1 MSATTGEPAVL
12 RSSHPGLHKI
22 SEGDRPS
29 VSFIKNV
36 SDVPY
41 VLLAFKCCIEPD
53 DHIVNKLAVWI
64 TAYKNGK
71 NVREDAEESDF
82 RGRISHVEILI
93 KQRRIDQEEDGEWY
107 RYSIM
112 KKIGRRTQD
121 GKVTFEPGKVHRIKT
136 GYVNGKMQ
144 VKNYR
149 FYRVGLGIEGVN
161 EALNFLDT
169 QVRADA
175 PFNKLGYALNFV
187 SPVIVGVSHYKQA
200 ERKEK
205 NSWFCT
211 ELIVCAL
218 QAGGLATF
226 ALRKAC
232 AISPNRLYDMILDGE
247 EARLVFS
254 GNYFKIN

>member
-1 MSATTGEPAVL
+1 MRPS
-12 RSSHPGLHKI
+12 RSGTARDAF
-22 SEGDRPS
+22 ETERPS
-29 VSFIKNV
+29 VSSVVHNV

-41 VLLAFKCCIEPD
+41 VLLAFKCCVEPD

-64 TAYKNGK
+64 TDYRKGK
-71 NVREDAEESDF
+71 KLREDADDDDF

-93 KQRRIDQEEDGEWY
+93 KQRREDSEDDGEWY

-112 KKIGRRTQD
+112 KKIGRRTRD
-121 GKVTFEPGKVHRIKT
+121 GKVTFEPGKVHRLKT

-149 FYRVGLGIEGVN
+149 FYRVELGIDGVN
-161 EALNFLDT
+161 DALRFLDA
-169 QVRADA
+169 QVWAEA

-187 SPVIVGVSHYKQA
+187 SPILVGVAHYKQA
-200 ERKEK
+200 ERKER

-211 ELIVCAL
+211 EIIVCAL

-247 EARLVFS
+247 EGRLVFS
-254 GNYFKIN
+254 GDYFR

>member
-1 MSATTGEPAVL
+1 MSATTGEPATL
-12 RSSHPGLHKI
+12 RPFRSGGRDI
-22 SEGDRPS
+22 SENASPAPS
-29 VSFIKNV
+29 VPNV
-36 SDVPY
+36 SDLPY

-53 DHIVNKLAVWI
+53 DHIINKLAVWI
-64 TAYKNGK
+64 TAYKKGA
-71 NVREDAEESDF
+71 NVRKDAEENDF
-82 RGRISHVEILI
+82 RGRISHVEILV
-93 KQRRIDQEEDGEWY
+93 KQRRADSDEEGEWY

-112 KKIGRRTQD
+112 KKIGRRMRD
-121 GKVTFEPGKVHRIKT
+121 GRVIFEPGKVHRLKT

-149 FYRVGLGIEGVN
+149 FYRVELGIDGVN
-161 EALNFLDT
+161 DALTFLDA
-169 QVRADA
+169 QVRAEA

-187 SPVIVGVSHYKQA
+187 SPMLVGVAHYKQA
-200 ERKEK
+200 ERRKK

-211 ELIVCAL
+211 EIIVCAL

-247 EARLVFS
+247 EGRLVFS
-254 GNYFKIN
+254 GNYFR